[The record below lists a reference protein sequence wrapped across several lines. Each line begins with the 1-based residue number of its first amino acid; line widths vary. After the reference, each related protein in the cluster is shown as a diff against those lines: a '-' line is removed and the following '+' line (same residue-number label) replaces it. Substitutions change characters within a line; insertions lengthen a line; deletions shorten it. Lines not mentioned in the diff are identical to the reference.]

1 MKGIDLSRTFL
12 LLSGRISRGIAMKCV
27 RSGIPLVVSKAAILD
42 SAIKVCEKSGLAAVS
57 FATNVVVKG
66 EAIDV

>member
-1 MKGIDLSRTFL
+1 MRGIDLSRTFL

-57 FATNVVVKG
+57 FATKVVVKG